1 MEILV
6 CVKRV
11 PTVGGKIAVTPDG
24 QEVDTRMSGFSI
36 SPHEECAVEEAVQIT
51 EQVGGSVSVLTL
63 GPEAAIEQL
72 RGALALGAGRA
83 VLLETDG
90 REFGPIATASAIAAE
105 VRSHGYDLVL
115 LGNEAADTGDYQVG
129 VRLAHELG
137 WPVATGIKNLS
148 VSADGVVASR
158 EYRGMEEAYELP
170 LPAVITV
177 KEGINL
183 PRYPSLPGRLRAK
196 RAAVE
201 RSSPAWEFAAEGLRK
216 EALRVPASSKH
227 QATVLGNGANAVPEL
242 VRVLDELGIL
252 LMTVLCLTEL
262 DGGAPADASLR
273 ALTLGRSLGDRS
285 LAAVVFADSAS
296 VPASALADYGVTGVY
311 VIEPSVLEGY
321 APQAWA
327 RALAGLAAETGATAV
342 LAAGTDR
349 GNEVLAHLGAIT
361 GLPMAANCTLVTPD
375 GGRTH
380 RLVRHRWAGLLL
392 EDAVMEA
399 PIALFTVATDAVA
412 PVPADVSAETPP
424 AIQVHVHKPELAEA
438 DLVVRAV
445 ESPAGAGGVSLA
457 TARVV
462 VGGGRGVGGADG
474 FAPLEELAD
483 LLGGVVGVSRVVTS
497 EGWRP
502 HKQQVGQTGT
512 KITPELYL
520 ACGISGA
527 IQHIAGCAGAKHI
540 IAINTDPGAPI
551 LTHADYAII
560 GDLHQVIPA
569 LVAALRAR

>member
-1 MEILV
+1 M
-6 CVKRV
+6 
-11 PTVGGKIAVTPDG
+11 A
-24 QEVDTRMSGFSI
+24 
-36 SPHEECAVEEAVQIT
+36 
-51 EQVGGSVSVLTL
+51 
-63 GPEAAIEQL
+63 
-72 RGALALGAGRA
+72 
-83 VLLETDG
+83 
-90 REFGPIATASAIAAE
+90 
-105 VRSHGYDLVL
+105 
-115 LGNEAADTGDYQVG
+115 
-129 VRLAHELG
+129 
-137 WPVATGIKNLS
+137 
-148 VSADGVVASR
+148 
-158 EYRGMEEAYELP
+158 
-170 LPAVITV
+170 
-177 KEGINL
+177 
-183 PRYPSLPGRLRAK
+183 
-196 RAAVE
+196 
-201 RSSPAWEFAAEGLRK
+201 
-216 EALRVPASSKH
+216 
-227 QATVLGNGANAVPEL
+227 
-242 VRVLDELGIL
+242 
-252 LMTVLCLTEL
+252 VLCLTEL
-262 DGGAPADASLR
+262 DGAEPADASLR
-273 ALTLGRSLGDRS
+273 ALTLARTLSQSGGDTSVRS
-285 LAAVVFADSAS
+285 VVFADSAD
-296 VPASALADYGVTGVY
+296 VPADALAGYGVTDVY
-311 VIEPSVLEGY
+311 VIEPAALEGY

-327 RALAGLAAETGATAV
+327 RVLAGLAAETGATAV

-349 GNEVLAHLGAIT
+349 GNEVLAHLGAMT

-399 PIALFTVATDAVA
+399 PVALFTVATDAVA
-412 PVPADVSAETPP
+412 GVSAQTPTS
-424 AIQVHVHKPELAEA
+424 IQVHVHKPELAEA
-438 DLVVRAV
+438 DLIVRAA
-445 ESPAGAGGVSLA
+445 ESPAGAGGASLA

-551 LTHADYAII
+551 LAHADYAVI

-569 LVAALRAR
+569 LIEALRAR